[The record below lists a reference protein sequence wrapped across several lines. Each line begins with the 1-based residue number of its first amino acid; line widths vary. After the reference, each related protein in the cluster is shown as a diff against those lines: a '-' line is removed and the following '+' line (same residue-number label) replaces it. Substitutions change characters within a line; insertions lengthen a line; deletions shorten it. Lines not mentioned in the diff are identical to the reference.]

1 MVMTTIAREVRSVA
15 VLTVAWDWE
24 TTCTWKWIYRK

>member
-15 VLTVAWDWE
+15 VLRVAWDWE
-24 TTCTWKWIYRK
+24 ATCTWK